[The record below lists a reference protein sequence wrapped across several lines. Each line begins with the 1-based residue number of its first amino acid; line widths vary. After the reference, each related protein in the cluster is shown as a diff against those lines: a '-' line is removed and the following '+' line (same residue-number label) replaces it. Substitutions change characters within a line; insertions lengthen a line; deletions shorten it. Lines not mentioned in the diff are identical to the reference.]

1 MIITGKI
8 KYFKLN
14 QVLFVKVPNL
24 PEFKVLE
31 YAKNYL
37 TDQKICDYIPEMMEY
52 NQNQKKENEMAIE
65 KDEKELIIKDRS
77 FFFNIVNTIYP
88 LQVSK

>member
-1 MIITGKI
+1 
-8 KYFKLN
+8 
-14 QVLFVKVPNL
+14 
-24 PEFKVLE
+24 
-31 YAKNYL
+31 
-37 TDQKICDYIPEMMEY
+37 MMEY